1 VNEHLHHPNA
11 PAMPPRRSGPR
22 LRIAQVAPPLERV
35 PPLAYGGTERIVYEL
50 TAELVRRGHDVTVF
64 ASGDSEVPGR
74 LIPTVVTALRPAGIE
89 RDANG
94 WFATTNQMVLDR
106 MDEFDIVHTHL
117 EQWSFPLARLAPK
130 PVVSTFHGRLDLPW
144 ARQEFAQP
152 AAGGIVAISCH
163 QASTYPDLPWT
174 IIHNGLTL
182 TDSPFVEAPGDA
194 FCFVGRV
201 DPEKGIIEAMELAQ
215 RVGRR
220 LRIAAKVGNL
230 PHQRG
235 YYEDVFLPALQ
246 RAGSSVEYL
255 GELAPAE
262 RDQLFAESHATL
274 MPGAW
279 PEPFGL
285 VTIESLACGTPVLAR
300 RVGGLPEIIRE
311 GVDGFFGDDVKALA
325 FYADRIPTLNRAE
338 IRASVLDRFS
348 ARRMADRYEDLYT
361 RMLRGGIAGRQG
373 SPEDV
378 ERRDDDPPSEADP
391 GGEVVED
398 PGAVAAGR

>member
-1 VNEHLHHPNA
+1 VNDHLHQPNA
-11 PAMPPRRSGPR
+11 PAMPPRRPGRP

-74 LIPTVVTALRPAGIE
+74 LVPTVATALRPAGIE
-89 RDANG
+89 RDASG

-106 MDEFDIVHTHL
+106 MDEFDVVHTHL
-117 EQWSFPLARLAPK
+117 EQWSFPLARLSPK

-144 ARQEFAQP
+144 ARMEFAQP

-182 TDSPFVEAPGDA
+182 TGSPFVDEPGDA

-201 DPEKGIIEAMELAQ
+201 DPEKGVIDAIELAQ
-215 RVGRR
+215 RVGRH

-235 YYEDVFLPALQ
+235 YYENVFLPALQ

-255 GELAPAE
+255 GEVTPAE

-325 FYADRIPTLNRAE
+325 FYADRIPTLDRSD

-348 ARRMADRYEDLYT
+348 AARMADRYEDLYA
-361 RMLRGGIAGRQG
+361 RLLRGGVPAREG
-373 SPEDV
+373 SRVDV
-378 ERRDDDPPSEADP
+378 EGLDDDA
-391 GGEVVED
+391 GGDAQPEPEVAED
-398 PGAVAAGR
+398 PGIVAAGR